1 MDYYFTK
8 ILNCGMAEAES
19 RILSTLKEKGFGLIT
34 EIDMKQKLHEK
45 LGVDLMPYKIL
56 GMCNPGFAY
65 KAIQAEEKI
74 GTMLP
79 CNILVIDKGNGTT
92 EVAAVNPLASM
103 MAIRNPALG
112 ELANEV
118 TGILQKAVLEL

>member
-1 MDYYFTK
+1 MEYYFTK
-8 ILNCGMAEAES
+8 ILNYGMVEAES
-19 RILSTLKEKGFGLIT
+19 RVLAVMKEKGFGLLT

-45 LGVDLMPYKIL
+45 LGVDLKPYKIL

-79 CNILVIDKGNGTT
+79 CNILIIDKGDGTT

-103 MAIRNPALG
+103 MAIQNPALG
-112 ELANEV
+112 ELAHEV
-118 TGILQKAVLEL
+118 TNILQKAVAEL